1 LVESTASENSLL
13 SLDYPA
19 ILALLDER
27 CRTPYGKEA
36 ALAFRPTSSREQV
49 VKLQTATREMVQHRE
64 MSGNLPLALPT
75 DIRPYLDRLPVE
87 GVRLAGAEVYLVV
100 EQLKAALAVRDAL
113 LRSAQMGLREMG
125 RNLPDARNLVRF
137 LDGKISPAGQLE
149 DRCSADLLRI
159 RRQMASL
166 SARLEAELRAIASR
180 SDVSRVL
187 QDDFIALRN
196 NRHVLPIR
204 IDAQGMVDGI
214 VHALSSSGATVYM
227 EPLST
232 VPLNNELVRL
242 KEQEEVEIQRLLL
255 EFSDLLRS
263 RLGELRSLVSDLGEL
278 DLMQARAV
286 LAEEMN
292 GIDPDFHPEESP
304 RSTLLH
310 LSSARHP
317 LLERALRESGRQ
329 LVPLDLTLER
339 ETPVLVVSG
348 PNTGGKTVALKT
360 VGLLSLMAQSGLKL
374 PAKEAQ
380 LPLFR
385 RVLIDIGDHQSIS
398 DSLSTFSA
406 RMTNISTM
414 THEFASP
421 GLVLLDEVGS
431 GTDPEEG
438 AALGASIIDY
448 FHRQGAV
455 VLATTHQQGIKAY
468 ASRTAGV
475 SNGSMEFDEDS
486 LRPLYRLRSGV
497 PGRSGGLDMAQ
508 RLGLPA
514 EIVHQARRLL
524 PRQREIL
531 DSYLRSLQTL
541 QEELQKKLAEADEA
555 ASRARRRDLEKEHS
569 ESLLSQE
576 REARFARAL
585 EEAVSLMR
593 REWGDQLREI
603 ADRESQRR
611 LMREMQKREQEVIES
626 ARAALPRDLLPER
639 PGPSRGNALN
649 LVPGERVR
657 IVSLGLEG
665 TVERVEG
672 ERVTLRSG
680 SKIVQARRADL
691 EACEE
696 SSHPRP
702 TLPPGVHLTRAQE
715 PELRKELNLT
725 GKRVEEALS
734 LLDKYLDDASL
745 SAVSPLRVI
754 HGMGTGR
761 LRAAIR
767 KFLETHPQVEGFSE
781 AEEREGGGGATV
793 VRLRL

>member
-1 LVESTASENSLL
+1 MLR
-13 SLDYPA
+13 
-19 ILALLDER
+19 ER
-27 CRTPYGKEA
+27 CRSPYGKEA
-36 ALAFRPTSSREQV
+36 ALALRPSSHRERV
-49 VKLQTATREMVQHRE
+49 LKLQTATREMVLHHRLH
-64 MSGNLPLALPT
+64 GNLPLALPN
-75 DIRPYLDRLPVE
+75 DIRPCLDRLAVE
-87 GVRLAGAEVYLVV
+87 GARLAGTEVYLVV
-100 EQLKAALAVRDAL
+100 ELLKATLQIRDAL
-113 LRSAQMGLREMG
+113 LKSAQTGLREEG

-137 LDGKISPAGQLE
+137 LDGKVSPAGQLE

-166 SARLEAELRAIASR
+166 SSRLEAELRAIASR
-180 SDVSRVL
+180 NDVSRVL

-196 NRHVLPIR
+196 NRHVLPVR

-263 RLGELRSLVSDLGEL
+263 RLGELRSLLRDLGEL

-286 LAEEMN
+286 LAEEMD
-292 GIDPDFHPEESP
+292 GIDPDFHAEGVS
-304 RSTLLH
+304 RRTLLL

-317 LLERALRESGRQ
+317 LLERALRESGRD
-329 LVPLDLTLER
+329 LIPLDLALE
-339 ETPVLVVSG
+339 TQAPVLVISG

-360 VGLLSLMAQSGLKL
+360 VGLLSLMAQSGLKI

-385 RVLIDIGDHQSIS
+385 KVLIDIGDHQSIS

-406 RMTNISTM
+406 RMANISAM
-414 THEFASP
+414 AQEIVGPA
-421 GLVLLDEVGS
+421 LVLLDEVGS

-438 AALGASIIDY
+438 AVLGASIID
-448 FHRQGAV
+448 FFRRRGAV

-468 ASRTAGV
+468 ASHTAGV
-475 SNGSMEFDEDS
+475 TNGSMEFDEDS

-497 PGRSGGLDMAQ
+497 PGRSGGLDMAE
-508 RLGLPA
+508 RLGLPG
-514 EIVHQARRLL
+514 EIVRQARALL

-531 DSYLRSLQTL
+531 DSYLRSLQSL
-541 QEELQKKLAEADEA
+541 QEELEKRLAEAEEA
-555 ASRARRRDLEKEHS
+555 ARVSRKRETEQERN
-569 ESLLSQE
+569 ESRLSQE
-576 REARFARAL
+576 REIRFERSL
-585 EEAVSLMR
+585 EKASAVMR
-593 REWGDQLREI
+593 REWEVLLREI
-603 ADRESQRR
+603 ADRESEKR
-611 LMREMQKREQEVIES
+611 LRREMHKREREVLES
-626 ARAALPRDLLPER
+626 ARTALPADLVPIR
-639 PGPSRGNALN
+639 SGPSRPGRLALA
-649 LVPGERVR
+649 PGERVR
-657 IVSLGLEG
+657 IQSLGLEA

-672 ERVTLRSG
+672 DRVTLRSG
-680 SKIVQARRADL
+680 SKLVQARREDL
-691 EACEE
+691 EATEE
-696 SSHPRP
+696 SPPAKP
-702 TLPPGVHLTRAQE
+702 TLPHGVHLTRAHE
-715 PELRKELNLT
+715 PALTKELNLT
-725 GKRVEEALS
+725 GRRVDEALP
-734 LLDKYLDDASL
+734 LLDKFLDDASL
-745 SAVSPLRVI
+745 SALSPLRII